1 MNFDDEIKETREK
14 NKDNDKLTLSDT
26 LLGALGYS
34 LLFGDKGKKNEEDD
48 TYEDFNY
55 EEEELEEDDFFYED
69 IDREPRRFF
78 FHI

>member
-1 MNFDDEIKETREK
+1 MDFDDEIKETREK

-34 LLFGDKGKKNEEDD
+34 LLFSDKGKKNREDD
-48 TYEDFNY
+48 PYEDFNY

-69 IDREPRRFF
+69 ID
-78 FHI
+78 